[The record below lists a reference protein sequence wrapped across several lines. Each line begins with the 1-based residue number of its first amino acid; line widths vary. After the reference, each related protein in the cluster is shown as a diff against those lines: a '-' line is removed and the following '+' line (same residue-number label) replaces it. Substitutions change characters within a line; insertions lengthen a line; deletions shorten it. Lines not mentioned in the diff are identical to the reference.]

1 MSLGIVGKKRGMT
14 RVFSNDGASVAATV
28 IEAAPNRVTRLKTPD
43 ADGYSAVQIAWGGR
57 RRVLIN
63 RPFAGVLAKA
73 EVDNA
78 EGLAEFRLAPDV
90 AASLS
95 PGKEIKVDIFQA
107 GQKVDVV
114 GVTIGKGFAGVLKR
128 HLFTSQRASHGN
140 SLSHRA
146 PGSIGQRQSP
156 GKVFRGKRMPGH
168 LGNVNRTAQN
178 LEVLRIDPERNL
190 LLVKGA
196 IPGPRGG
203 RVVVRPAVK
212 VTR

>member
-1 MSLGIVGKKRGMT
+1 MT
-14 RVFSNDGASVAATV
+14 RVFSNDGASIAATV

-43 ADGYSAVQIAWGGR
+43 ADGYSAVQVAWGSR
-57 RRVLIN
+57 RRALIK

-73 EVDNA
+73 EVDSA
-78 EGLAEFRLAPDV
+78 EGLAEFRLAPGAV
-90 AASLS
+90 ADLS
-95 PGKEIKVDIFQA
+95 PGREIKVDIFQT
-107 GQKVDVV
+107 GQKVDVL

-156 GKVFRGKRMPGH
+156 GKVFRGKRMAGH

-190 LLVKGA
+190 LLIKGA

-212 VTR
+212 SKR